1 MTVKKRIY
9 LTGIMSD
16 AEESVEL
23 ANSTMDSDSVKRT
36 EAKSIKFDLDTC
48 ERLDN
53 VKRNYIRLYG
63 KSKNNTLD
71 YIIYKAVVYWLDHEE
86 SNIQKAVDKLKN
98 S

>member
-1 MTVKKRIY
+1 MAKKKID
-9 LTGIMSD
+9 LTNIMSGV
-16 AEESVEL
+16 AESVEL
-23 ANSTMDSDSVKRT
+23 ADSVVAEAEVKRT

-53 VKRNYIRLYG
+53 VKRNFIRLYG

-86 SNIQKAVDKLKN
+86 ANIQRAVDEMKK
-98 S
+98 